1 MFITKKRYNEI
12 IKERER
18 ALDIAKTAL
27 EANGRLLEQQDA
39 DLKLC
44 KEVNDHNKR
53 LVDELEELKK
63 KLKEAEVKTA
73 KKIFADIDAI
83 TAEYMNNEDYS
94 MGDMIYDID
103 GIRKKYTG
111 EAHYADKES
120 ME

>member
-1 MFITKKRYNEI
+1 M
-12 IKERER
+12 KERER

-44 KEVNDHNKR
+44 KEVNDHNKC

-73 KKIFADIDAI
+73 KKIFADIDAV
-83 TAEYMNNEDYS
+83 TAEYMNNKDYS
-94 MGDMIYDID
+94 MGNVIFAID
-103 GIRKKYTG
+103 DLKEKYG
-111 EAHYADKES
+111 VED
-120 ME
+120 